1 MELNKS
7 YGFYN
12 YYNDYNHDTYL
23 EKDLSIGQKILFY
36 LFIAEIIL
44 GCSGNCLS
52 FCVMLRKQMR
62 QTSTSIYLITLAV
75 FDNLV
80 LIFGVIIS
88 VILPSKSFLN
98 YYLSSENKALCL
110 FVTFMEYFV
119 ASLSVWC
126 LVLITFE
133 RMLITFLPH
142 R

>member
-1 MELNKS
+1 MELNQS

-12 YYNDYNHDTYL
+12 YYNDYNYDTYL
-23 EKDLSIGQKILFY
+23 EDLSISQEILFY

-44 GCSGNCLS
+44 GFSGNCLS

-62 QTSTSIYLITLAV
+62 QTSTSIYLLTLAI

-80 LIFGVIIS
+80 LIFGVFIGL
-88 VILPSKSFLN
+88 ILPSKEFLN
-98 YYLSSENKALCL
+98 YYLSSENKALCI
-110 FVTFMEYFV
+110 FITFMELFV
-119 ASLSVWC
+119 PPVSVWC

-133 RMLITFLPH
+133 RILITFLPH